1 MHRQTQSQ
9 LSYFI
14 KKKKKK
20 DHMLSMWKTT
30 KGTLQFDIPLV
41 QRNHCY
47 RLHTLAKKK
56 ASILQYG
63 VVVTY
68 FTPKKT
74 SQKTR
79 NSYLFNVWK
88 KISIPIPGLLWVLP
102 SSAGSAGSTVTLV
115 PVCLMNCCRL
125 TCLSSLVSCS
135 RSCCMSFNKKN
146 AAVGEIIFQKTA
158 KHYQQLQTASFSM
171 KSSDKCSKCLTN

>member
-14 KKKKKK
+14 KRKKK

-135 RSCCMSFNKKN
+135 RSCCMSFNKKKRSSGRN
-146 AAVGEIIFQKTA
+146 YFSEDCKALPAASD
-158 KHYQQLQTASFSM
+158 SFFFHEKFRQM
-171 KSSDKCSKCLTN
+171 LKMFD